1 MHSNTFVYAI
11 FRDEKRAA
19 RGVRALID
27 AGFPIRDVNALLNGS
42 STQSELEPAHHT
54 GVRRGALLGALLGL
68 GSGALM
74 ASGGLL
80 LAGPLFVGFEG
91 TAIVGGAFGTLV
103 GALAGLAHWN
113 DEIEFPTNAFER
125 GGVLIGVQT
134 HEERA
139 GLALEALMAA
149 GGRRARVSTKREA
162 RQVARQ
168 RAEQSS
174 VSFLSPGGTHES
186 NRT

>member
-1 MHSNTFVYAI
+1 MDSNTFVYAI

-19 RGVRALID
+19 RGVRGLID
-27 AGFPIRDVNALLNGS
+27 AGFPIRDINALLSGN
-42 STQSELEPAHHT
+42 STLAELEPAHHT
-54 GVRRGALLGALLGL
+54 GVQRGALLGALLGL

-80 LAGPLFVGFEG
+80 VAGPIFVGLQG
-91 TAIVGGAFGTLV
+91 TAIVGSAFGSLL
-103 GALAGLAHWN
+103 GALAGLAHWD

-125 GGVLIGVQT
+125 GGVLIGVTT

-168 RAEQSS
+168 HSDQSA
-174 VSFLSPGGTHES
+174 VAFLSTRRHL
-186 NRT
+186 